1 MSSNIID
8 LLKIQYNQRLAL
20 IGVATHIHQLKKLAV
35 TQNEKMNL
43 IFINNYQEIKISFWG
58 YFKILA

>member
-1 MSSNIID
+1 MID
-8 LLKIQYNQRLAL
+8 LLKIQYNQPLVL

-35 TQNEKMNL
+35 TQKEKMNL

-58 YFKILA
+58 